1 MPFGMETIRERLT
14 HLENVLGPVV
24 ENKNQSVNDR
34 FVYAVALAERAAGQ
48 YVDLAA
54 EVSRKIQVLEEKI
67 AVLKRAVTTVPT
79 GDGTSKPKLLEPK
92 PFGGVRSSM
101 GGFRDG
107 SKKMRPW
114 SSKFSTRH
122 HYLQH

>member
-1 MPFGMETIRERLT
+1 
-14 HLENVLGPVV
+14 V
-24 ENKNQSVNDR
+24 
-34 FVYAVALAERAAGQ
+34 
-48 YVDLAA
+48 
-54 EVSRKIQVLEEKI
+54 VSRKIQVLEEEI

-92 PFGGVRSSM
+92 PFGGVTSSM

-114 SSKFSTRH
+114 SSKFSIRH